1 MAQKK
6 SRNKI
11 NSRRNSNHA
20 SAENPQQL
28 KLFSAFFDLW
38 QTPVR

>member
-6 SRNKI
+6 NK
-11 NSRRNSNHA
+11 NKLPSRRKSKHA

-28 KLFSAFFDLW
+28 QLFSAFFDLW